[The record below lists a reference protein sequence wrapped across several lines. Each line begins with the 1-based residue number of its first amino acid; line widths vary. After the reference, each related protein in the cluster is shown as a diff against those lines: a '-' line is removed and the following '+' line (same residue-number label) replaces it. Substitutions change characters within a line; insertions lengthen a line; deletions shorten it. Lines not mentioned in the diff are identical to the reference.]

1 MKHFKHASSFRNLL
15 SPHKRF
21 DQINNLLLTLDRE
34 MNFNISNFASPIY
47 NYLRQFFLVK
57 PIN

>member
-1 MKHFKHASSFRNLL
+1 MKYFKHASSFKPLQSR
-15 SPHKRF
+15 KDF
-21 DQINNLLLTLDRE
+21 DQINNLLLMPDRE
-34 MNFNISNFASPIY
+34 MNFNFSNFASTIY

>member
-1 MKHFKHASSFRNLL
+1 MQVVLETYTV
-15 SPHKRF
+15 HKRF

-47 NYLRQFFLVK
+47 NYLRQFFFGQANQLSETEH
-57 PIN
+57 